1 VADGGKLAGGD
12 GAAWWRCEC
21 LHRSSMCLKSLE
33 KEIDGMV
40 LFM

>member
-21 LHRSSMCLKSLE
+21 LHRS
-33 KEIDGMV
+33 
-40 LFM
+40 